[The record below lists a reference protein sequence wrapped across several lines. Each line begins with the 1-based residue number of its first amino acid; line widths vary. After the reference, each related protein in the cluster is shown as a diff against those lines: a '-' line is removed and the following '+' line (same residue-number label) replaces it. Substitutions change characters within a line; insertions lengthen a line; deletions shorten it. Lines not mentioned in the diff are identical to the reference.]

1 MPDSPIDILKSAQT
15 LIRNGAFTE
24 ARNLLNSIAH
34 HPTAQDWLSK
44 LERIA
49 PPPTAD
55 NLAETAL
62 PFDELPS
69 ATQPIPFDEMP
80 PVEVGGFS
88 AQAADI
94 GENPQWEHCRV
105 EFDGEKIDLVC
116 YPERD
121 DYTDFIK
128 QLVRR
133 RTVTGALR
141 SRAIAKVYP
150 ELIEKLGEDGWQAI
164 DYDEREDRIVWVF
177 KRHMR

>member
-1 MPDSPIDILKSAQT
+1 MPDNPINILKTAQT

-34 HPTAQDWLSK
+34 HPTAQDWLNK
-44 LERIA
+44 LEHIA
-49 PPPTAD
+49 PPPTPD
-55 NLAETAL
+55 HLVETAL

-69 ATQPIPFDEMP
+69 ATQPIPFDEMT
-80 PVEVGGFS
+80 PVELGSFS
-88 AQAADI
+88 AQAAMD
-94 GENPQWEHCRV
+94 ETAQWEHCRV
-105 EFDGEKIDLVC
+105 EFNGEQIDLVC

-128 QLVRR
+128 RLVRR

-164 DYDEREDRIVWVF
+164 NYDEREDRIVWVF
-177 KRHMR
+177 KRQMR